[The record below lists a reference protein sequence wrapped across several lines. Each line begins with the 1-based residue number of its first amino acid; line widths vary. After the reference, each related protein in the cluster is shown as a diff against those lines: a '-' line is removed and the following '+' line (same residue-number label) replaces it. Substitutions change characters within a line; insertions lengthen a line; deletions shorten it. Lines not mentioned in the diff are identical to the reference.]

1 MSYRITR
8 AFNRSQANRAVAL
21 HTSKVFDRVWSA
33 GLLHKLKSYGIS
45 SQIFDLIS
53 SFFSNRQL
61 VLVLETGAFGWEVFS
76 RISSYCWSSSRPNS
90 WSILMTFLMML
101 SVILLSVLM
110 LLLSLVSVIRH
121 LICGNNLTWLLNFN
135 LIYETLWNRAR
146 SDL

>member
-1 MSYRITR
+1 MSSRIAR
-8 AFNRSQANRAVAL
+8 AFNRSQATRAVAL